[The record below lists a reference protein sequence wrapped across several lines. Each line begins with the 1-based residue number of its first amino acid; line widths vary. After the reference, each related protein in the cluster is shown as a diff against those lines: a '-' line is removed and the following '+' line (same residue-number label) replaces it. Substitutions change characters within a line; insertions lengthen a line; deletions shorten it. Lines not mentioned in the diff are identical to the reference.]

1 MKKNIKSTYKLLN
14 ECPKGVFQN
23 KLIYKKKICQDT
35 YLHTEEKM
43 LTESNGTVST
53 FSYLFFCRTFKH
65 LQRPV
70 VSFMLQTDLGLGVVS
85 RDLPKFN

>member
-14 ECPKGVFQN
+14 ECPKRVFQN
-23 KLIYKKKICQDT
+23 KLIYKNKTCQDT
-35 YLHTEEKM
+35 YPHTEEKM

-53 FSYLFFCRTFKH
+53 FSYLFFKH
-65 LQRPV
+65 LQRLV
-70 VSFMLQTDLGLGVVS
+70 VSFMLQTDLGLCVVS